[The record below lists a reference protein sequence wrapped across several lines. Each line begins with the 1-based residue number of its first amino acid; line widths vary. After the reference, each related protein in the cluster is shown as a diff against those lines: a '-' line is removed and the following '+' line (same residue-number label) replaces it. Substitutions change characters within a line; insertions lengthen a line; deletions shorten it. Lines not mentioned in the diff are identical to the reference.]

1 MKWNWLWPSF
11 HCIHTLKL
19 NARKFIVFAVYIA
32 NYFNSNLKQTRI
44 LYTYI
49 SFSYCHFHSFLVSIQ
64 DLENMFSASSI
75 SIFHIYM
82 PSHPFPGTLDDSE
95 IKKGSNCFIDDY
107 PNANDDNVLKL
118 ILLWFGTSSFPLMQS
133 TQPSHTCQ
141 ASIHFFSYG
150 HLHSQTSRLKP
161 NPR

>member
-1 MKWNWLWPSF
+1 M
-11 HCIHTLKL
+11 HTLTSS
-19 NARKFIVFAVYIA
+19 ARKFIVIAGYIA
-32 NYFNSNLKQTRI
+32 NHFNNNLKQTRI

-49 SFSYCHFHSFLVSIQ
+49 SFSYCHFHSFLVSIR
-64 DLENMFSASSI
+64 DWENMFSASSI
-75 SIFHIYM
+75 SIFHIYT
-82 PSHPFPGTLDDSE
+82 PSHLFPGMLDDSE
-95 IKKGSNCFIDDY
+95 IEKDQIALDNY
-107 PNANDDNVLKL
+107 HNVNDDIAYLSCLLKL

-150 HLHSQTSRLKP
+150 HLHSQTSRHKP

>member
-1 MKWNWLWPSF
+1 MY
-11 HCIHTLKL
+11 TLTSSVQ
-19 NARKFIVFAVYIA
+19 KFIVIAGYIA
-32 NYFNSNLKQTRI
+32 NHINNNLKQTRI
-44 LYTYI
+44 SYTYI
-49 SFSYCHFHSFLVSIQ
+49 FFSYCHLYSFLVSIR
-64 DLENMFSASSI
+64 DWENMFSASSI
-75 SIFHIYM
+75 SIFHIYT

-95 IKKGSNCFIDDY
+95 IEKDQIPINY
-107 PNANDDNVLKL
+107 YLNANDDNVLKL

-150 HLHSQTSRLKP
+150 HLHSQTSRHKP